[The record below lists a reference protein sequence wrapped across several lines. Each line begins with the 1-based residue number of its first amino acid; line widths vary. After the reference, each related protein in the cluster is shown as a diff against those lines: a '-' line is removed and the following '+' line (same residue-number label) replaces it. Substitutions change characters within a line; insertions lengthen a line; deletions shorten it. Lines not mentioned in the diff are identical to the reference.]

1 MGKYCK
7 CSQRS
12 PCDQSPETIF
22 YQNNL
27 CRQYRDNLT
36 SARSTFEVRTSRG
49 RDKVEVAGTN
59 NLREDGLSFK
69 QLKKQ
74 LREDLGFVEDVELV
88 DIGALLGLGL
98 LLGGGWAFADLLFDH
113 NLHGLLVCELVRRFG
128 GGVRCSLC
136 PGHQPL
142 LLGVEES
149 QDEVEDKGEEAL
161 EEVVDRGDET
171 REEVEHNSLQLL
183 SI

>member
-1 MGKYCK
+1 MGKYYK

-22 YQNNL
+22 CQNNL
-27 CRQYRDNLT
+27 CRQYRNNLT
-36 SARSTFEVRTSRG
+36 SARSTFEVWTSRG
-49 RDKVEVAGTN
+49 RDEVEVAGTN
-59 NLREDGLSFK
+59 NLREVGLSSK
-69 QLKKQ
+69 QAKKQ
-74 LREDLGFVEDVELV
+74 LRGDLGFVEDVELV

-128 GGVRCSLC
+128 RGVRCSPC
-136 PGHQPL
+136 PGHHTL

>member
-1 MGKYCK
+1 MGKYYK

-27 CRQYRDNLT
+27 CRQYQDNLT
-36 SARSTFEVRTSRG
+36 SARSAFEVWTSRG
-49 RDKVEVAGTN
+49 RDEVEVAGTN
-59 NLREDGLSFK
+59 NLREVGLSSK
-69 QLKKQ
+69 QAKKQ
-74 LREDLGFVEDVELV
+74 LRGDLGFVEDVKLV

-98 LLGGGWAFADLLFDH
+98 LLGGGWALEDLLFDH

-128 GGVRCSLC
+128 RGVLRPPC
-136 PGHQPL
+136 PGHHPL

-149 QDEVEDKGEEAL
+149 QDEVRDKGEEAL
-161 EEVVDRGDET
+161 EEVVDRGDKT
-171 REEVEHNSLQLL
+171 REEVEHNSPQLL

>member
-1 MGKYCK
+1 MGKYYK

-22 YQNNL
+22 CQNNL

-59 NLREDGLSFK
+59 NLREVGLSFK
-69 QLKKQ
+69 QVKKQ
-74 LREDLGFVEDVELV
+74 LRGDLGFVEDVELV

-98 LLGGGWAFADLLFDH
+98 LLGGGWAFGDLLFDH

-128 GGVRCSLC
+128 GGVRCSPC

-161 EEVVDRGDET
+161 DEVVDRGDET
-171 REEVEHNSLQLL
+171 GEEVEQNSSQLL